1 MFLAVPIYCLTL
13 SSQCPADILW
23 LLMQPASA
31 HTFMTR
37 YLPLHATR
45 LASFIMVCLLSQ
57 PGAAQTT
64 ENLRTSDSLY
74 AVAMAC
80 YEAGQVAE
88 ATALFCQ
95 SDTLDRQLWKEGD
108 PRRDYAAWWAAHCLC
123 QLGDTAQAKEH
134 HVDNYYITPPDRRLL
149 AKADSLLAAVGEM
162 AEKGD
167 FAGALRLCLEAA
179 GEAEQAVGK
188 DHFANITYLD
198 QVCSYYY
205 YTDDFPKAAEA
216 GEQALALCRETAGK
230 RHPSYALLLSNLC
243 IIYEAMSD
251 LPKAIRAGEECMEA
265 ALISLGS
272 DNPAFYYVLS
282 STGNLYASV
291 GNYREAARIGEQA
304 VEVVAANDMQTELVI
319 AKSNLSYYY
328 ALSGHCAEAL
338 QAGREAVD
346 LAAKVLGREHADYA
360 YVLHNLAIVEEK
372 MGLYYEAKTH
382 FEEVLEL
389 RKQNASPHTYAQTLI
404 KVASLTAEMGS
415 YEEGIRMG
423 KDALDC
429 LEQAIGTSS
438 IHYADA
444 LNSLSLI
451 YSDYGDYAE
460 ALKLN
465 QQASNLAAQILG
477 KDHPNYA
484 LTLNNLAT
492 ILYAQGDYSE
502 ALQVAL
508 EAHNIMKNSVGPE
521 HHSYGLTLSSIAS
534 ILSEMNEFERA
545 LQYQREA
552 ADIALRTNG
561 EISPQYIARI
571 GNIARCYACLGQPD
585 SALALGEQVLQLR
598 ERSLGKNHPDYVD
611 ALSAVASYRA
621 GIGDYEEAQRI
632 EEEAVRQTEHLLGK
646 THPAYSKM
654 LQRLAIFQ
662 YLAEGSPATG
672 NVEEASRQCLRF
684 LTYSFADMGV
694 RSRRLFWQ
702 QYRPWFEN
710 WAHRFAQN
718 TSSDTLIANAYNAA
732 LVSKGLLLCTEL
744 AFQTL
749 IRESENEEAID
760 TYQRWIL
767 LRRIIE
773 QQQGFTREERTAD
786 LDSLIDR
793 AHEEERHLL
802 SLSKDFGSF
811 LNYTKIRWQD
821 VAAELKENEVAIEFV
836 AFPDRENKV
845 QYAAYSLR
853 GPNGKPQLTPLC
865 SEEAILSL
873 DKADL
878 YTTDSLTRLIWE
890 PLRPVI
896 EGVTTVYF
904 SPAGELHN
912 LAIEWL
918 PQTGER
924 YTEGQPHA
932 LVCDETRLIRLSST
946 RELVT
951 SQTPDDIRNTPPDAT
966 IFGGIAY
973 DSSTLS
979 LPASREEAE
988 RVAEI
993 VAEACGEATLLCD
1006 TLATEDALLRLSG
1019 QSTPLLHFSTH
1030 GFYWPHAARDTGT
1043 PPDLLSDHSDEDA
1056 LRFSGLLFSGANA
1069 IPSPDN
1075 LSGYSYQGVL
1085 RAKDI
1090 SFLDLRNTCLTVLST
1105 CRSGLGEVTGDGVF
1119 GLQRGFKK
1127 AGAHTL
1133 LMSLWDISDQA
1144 TALLMGQFYLALTRD
1159 KEPYEALRSAQQY
1172 LRQETPY
1179 SHPAYWAGFIL
1190 LDPA

>member
-1 MFLAVPIYCLTL
+1 MLVG
-13 SSQCPADILW
+13 
-23 LLMQPASA
+23 
-31 HTFMTR
+31 
-37 YLPLHATR
+37 
-45 LASFIMVCLLSQ
+45 LLSQ
-57 PGAAQTT
+57 SGAVQTT
-64 ENLRTSDSLY
+64 EALRTSDSLY
-74 AVAMAC
+74 AAAMTC
-80 YEAGQVAE
+80 YEAGQVSE
-88 ATALFCQ
+88 AAALFCQ
-95 SDTLDRQLWKEGD
+95 SDALDRQLWREGD
-108 PRRDYAAWWAAHCLC
+108 PRRDYAAWWAAYCLC
-123 QLGDTAQAKEH
+123 QLGDTMQAREH
-134 HVDNYYITPPDRRLL
+134 HVDNYYLAPPDRRLL
-149 AKADSLLAAVGEM
+149 ARADSLFAAVGEV
-162 AEKGD
+162 AETGD
-167 FAGALRLCLEAA
+167 LPEALRLCLEAA
-179 GEAEQAVGK
+179 NEAEQAVGK

-198 QVCSYYY
+198 QVSTCYY
-205 YTDDFPKAAEA
+205 YTDNFAQAAEV
-216 GEQALALCRETAGK
+216 GERAVALCREKAGK
-230 RHPSYALLLSNLC
+230 THPSYALLLSNLC
-243 IIYEAMSD
+243 IIYETMSD
-251 LPKAIRAGEECMEA
+251 LPKAIQAGEECMKA
-265 ALISLGS
+265 ARISLGA
-272 DNPAFYYVLS
+272 DNPALYYVLS
-282 STGNLYASV
+282 STSNLHAST

-304 VEVVAANDMQTELVI
+304 VEVVAANGMQAELVI

-338 QAGREAVD
+338 QTGKEAVD
-346 LAAKVLGREHADYA
+346 LADEVLGKEHEDYA

-372 MGLYYEAKTH
+372 MGLFHEAKAH

-389 RKQNASPHTYAQTLI
+389 RKQNASLHTYAQTLI
-404 KVASLTAEMGS
+404 KVARFTANIGW

-423 KDALDC
+423 KEALDC

-465 QQASNLAAQILG
+465 QQASNLAAEILS
-477 KDHPNYA
+477 KEHPNYA

-502 ALQVAL
+502 ALRVAL
-508 EAHNIMKNSVGPE
+508 EAHDIMKKAVGPE

-534 ILSEMNEFERA
+534 ILFEMNEFERS
-545 LQYQREA
+545 LQYQKEA

-561 EISPQYIARI
+561 ETSPQYITRL

-585 SALALGEQVLQLR
+585 SALALGERVLQLR
-598 ERSLGKNHPDYVD
+598 ERSLGKDHPDYVD
-611 ALSAVASYRA
+611 ALSAVASYHA
-621 GIGDYEEAQRI
+621 GIGDYQEALRI
-632 EEEAVRQTEHLLGK
+632 EEKVVRQTERLLGK
-646 THPAYSKM
+646 AHPDYDRM
-654 LQRLAIFQ
+654 LQRLAVFQ
-662 YLAEGSPATG
+662 YLAEGAPSSE
-672 NVEEASRQCLRF
+672 NVKEASQQCLRF

-702 QYRPWFEN
+702 QHRPWFES
-710 WAHRFAQN
+710 WAHRFAQS

-732 LVSKGLLLCTEL
+732 LVSKGLLLCAEL

-749 IRESENEEAID
+749 IHESEDEEAIA
-760 TYQRWIL
+760 TYERWIL

-773 QQQGFTREERTAD
+773 QQQTLTREERTTD
-786 LDSLIDR
+786 LDSLIER
-793 AHEEERHLL
+793 SHAEEQHLL

-811 LNYTKIRWQD
+811 LNYIKIRWQD
-821 VAAELKENEVAIEFV
+821 VAAQLKEDEAAIEFV
-836 AFPDRENKV
+836 AFPDRGDKV

-853 GPNGKPQLTPLC
+853 GPNGKPQLTLLC
-865 SEEAILSL
+865 SEEAILGL

-896 EGVTTVYF
+896 EGATTIYF

-918 PQTGER
+918 PKVGEAHK
-924 YTEGQPHA
+924 EGETHA

-951 SQTPDDIRNTPPDAT
+951 SPTPDDIRDTPPDAT

-973 DSSTLS
+973 ASPTLS
-979 LPASREEAE
+979 LPASKEEAE

-993 VAEACGEATLLCD
+993 VADAGGETALLCD

-1030 GFYWPHAARDTGT
+1030 GFYWPYASRDTGT

-1056 LRFSGLLFSGANA
+1056 LRFSGLLFSGADA
-1069 IPSPDN
+1069 IPSPDA
-1075 LSGYSYQGVL
+1075 LSDYNYRGVL

-1090 SFLDLRNTCLTVLST
+1090 SLLDLRHTCLAVLST
-1105 CRSGLGEVTGDGVF
+1105 CRSGLGEVAGDGVF

-1127 AGAHTL
+1127 AGVHTL

-1144 TALLMGQFYLALTRD
+1144 TALLMDQFYLALTRGQ
-1159 KEPYEALRSAQQY
+1159 EPYEALRSAQQY

-1179 SHPAYWAGFIL
+1179 THPAYWAGFIL